1 VRVIK
6 EVSDRVLALAALVAG
21 APAFAAVAVA
31 IWVGDGGPVLFRQTR
46 VGKDGRAF
54 TVLKFRTMV
63 ADAEQRLAGLAG
75 ANEHN
80 GVLFKIRRDPRVT
93 RVGGWL
99 RRWSVDELPQLV
111 NVVMGDMSLVGPRPG
126 AAG

>member
-31 IWVGDGGPVLFRQTR
+31 IWVGHGGPVLFRQTR
-46 VGKDGRAF
+46 VGKGGRAF

-80 GVLFKIRRDPRVT
+80 GVCGELVDR
-93 RVGGWL
+93 GG
-99 RRWSVDELPQLV
+99 SADLV
-111 NVVMGDMSLVGPRPG
+111 EDLLSG
-126 AAG
+126 AARLGDLLTGICWPVP